1 MAEGRTGDAERP
13 EGGRDGGRPPE
24 RPTQLPGGSWWAA
37 VKRTVREFQVQSGVE
52 HATVSRHQSQT

>member
-13 EGGRDGGRPPE
+13 EDGHPPE

-37 VKRTVREFQVQSGVE
+37 VKRTVREFQVDNLSDWAAALTYYSVL
-52 HATVSRHQSQT
+52 